1 MNANMMSELNSVA
14 ESVGLKNRV
23 FFHEGDTVSVV
34 NSVAPY
40 GKVAVLYAKN
50 TFLEEGKEFTAKL
63 KAAGITPLN
72 FIVPEGV
79 SLTPKNVFD
88 VIGVP
93 EDVRAIV
100 YSDQKVTD
108 IAAYLATIFNIP
120 VICTLKTVYTENLIG
135 VKLPFFWG
143 DKTDFFDAHCTYHI
157 VLGENLTSGDIS
169 KQYINVIS
177 KITAL
182 TDYRVN
188 LKICGGRAEKAA
200 YGLIKSAVE
209 SALTLNKN
217 PETALVIAGLKIEL
231 ANLASGG
238 KIICNSAEYA
248 FKRLL
253 RFNVDS
259 STALAFLEKQLRLYA
274 LCAENSEM
282 PFITPDYNAR
292 ATELAEITGSRDGAF
307 LQGFVNQVAYL
318 KKADIVRIKAGLQ
331 TELKSQQNAL
341 DMIERQFAAF
351 GGKKSEDFSPY
362 IAAFRLCGDM
372 PDTCNFMT
380 LVREGGFTEFIR

>member
-1 MNANMMSELNSVA
+1 MNANIVSELNSVA
-14 ESVGLKNRV
+14 ENVGLQNRV
-23 FFHEGDTVSVV
+23 FFHDDDTVSVV

-50 TFLEEGKEFTAKL
+50 TFLASGKDFTAQL
-63 KAAGITPLN
+63 KASGIVPLN
-72 FIVPEGV
+72 FILPEGV
-79 SLTPKNVFD
+79 ALTPKNVFD

-100 YSDQKVTD
+100 YFDLILTD

-120 VICTLKTVYTENLIG
+120 VICTLKTVETENLIG
-135 VKLPFFWG
+135 VRLPFFWG

-157 VLGENLTSGDIS
+157 VLDVNLKNGDVA
-169 KQYINVIS
+169 KQYISVIS
-177 KITAL
+177 KLTAL
-182 TDYRVN
+182 TDYRIK
-188 LKICGGRAEKAA
+188 LKMCGGTAKKSA

-209 SALTLNKN
+209 SALTLDKN
-217 PETALVIAGLKIEL
+217 PEETLVVAGLKIEL

-238 KIICNSAEYA
+238 EILCNSAEYA

-253 RFNVDS
+253 CFNLNS
-259 STALAFLEKQLRLYA
+259 GAAFSFFEREMRLYT

-282 PFITPDYNAR
+282 PFITPDYSSR
-292 ATELAEITGSRDGAF
+292 ATELAEITGSDDGAF
-307 LQGFVNQVAYL
+307 LKGLTEQVAYI
-318 KKADIVRIKAGLQ
+318 KKADIVRIKSAFN
-331 TELKSQQNAL
+331 TELKSQEKAL

-351 GGKKSEDFSPY
+351 GGKKCEDFSPY
-362 IAAFRLCGDM
+362 IAAFKLCGDL
-372 PDTCNFMT
+372 PDKFNFMT